1 MKQHSQDEVSPPC
14 SLLECRPESQL
25 RVDAQD
31 GGIDRAA
38 RFKTATAAVAGI
50 AVAIAIY
57 LLRMDAVVGL
67 FKDDG
72 WYVVLAKSLAT
83 GHGYTLI
90 NLPQPAGRYFYPPF
104 FPFLL
109 SLLYR
114 VSPEFP
120 RNVALLKSLS
130 VISMLLLSVVLF
142 RLFNRQ
148 DRLPRSM
155 AYLLALS
162 TALAPSFVM
171 LATSSVMSE
180 CVFTALQFAALLF
193 AERCARNRRDRAEPG
208 NACAAALLASA
219 AYLTRTVGVALL
231 AGIVIALLK
240 RKLFKEVGV
249 FVAVVLLCV
258 GSWEAYKHFSISG
271 SRQSAPVVAGYSA
284 QFWDRNAN
292 FPGTKV
298 TARDLP
304 GRVWQVATVI
314 IADDI
319 GALLVPSLYRS
330 GGESGEEVVDMTTVI
345 PMVSRNPIHE
355 YGGSMG
361 LAAGG
366 QLFSFA
372 LSIPVLIGFFASVKR
387 DIGPMELVCAFAV
400 LIVAIWPASPM
411 RYLVPLLPFFLYY
424 LALGVAEICQLLRKL
439 HRRLNLPLW
448 SASRIVV
455 VCILALFLYDNA
467 LYIAAKQMSPS
478 SFGYPNWLVRFD
490 AERQAAL
497 WVREHTPENEV
508 VTGDNLPMLYLYS
521 HRATEMCDFD
531 ECVQKG
537 IRYYVNTEVVYFPL
551 RAKTAFQ
558 APYHGVEVFDIQSV
572 RH

>member
-1 MKQHSQDEVSPPC
+1 
-14 SLLECRPESQL
+14 
-25 RVDAQD
+25 
-31 GGIDRAA
+31 
-38 RFKTATAAVAGI
+38 
-50 AVAIAIY
+50 
-57 LLRMDAVVGL
+57 MDAVVGL

-319 GALLVPSLYRS
+319 GALLMPSLYRS
-330 GGESGEEVVDMTTVI
+330 GSESGEEVVDMTTVI

-400 LIVAIWPASPM
+400 LIVAVWPASPM